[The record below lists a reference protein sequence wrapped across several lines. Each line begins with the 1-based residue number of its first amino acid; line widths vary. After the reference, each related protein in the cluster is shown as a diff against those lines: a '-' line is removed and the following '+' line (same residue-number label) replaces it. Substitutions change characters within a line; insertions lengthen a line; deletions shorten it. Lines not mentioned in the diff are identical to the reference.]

1 MVLAFELRANLL
13 VFERLF
19 RLQSQVR
26 TRFHAGLIGLGPV
39 DYSDRIIRLRIV
51 GIQFRSLAVV
61 LLGLFKLLH
70 LQIQIRDS
78 LNAVYLLFVT
88 GMAVQNLLI
97 LLDSSFSVAIIFR
110 SVHPGVG
117 LFAICVSPIH
127 PVLLPGSFVLRGS

>member
-1 MVLAFELRANLL
+1 
-13 VFERLF
+13 
-19 RLQSQVR
+19 
-26 TRFHAGLIGLGPV
+26 FHAGLIGLGPV

-78 LNAVYLLFVT
+78 LDAVYLLFVT

-110 SVHPGVG
+110 SVHPGDVLLGIRGGQVEPRIQQYWVYRDGIFEVFDG
-117 LFAICVSPIH
+117 LFIFRT
-127 PVLLPGSFVLRGS
+127 FVDRK